1 MPMKKLASMSHI
13 LVNFFRYSLD
23 LTTCNY
29 VSLTL
34 TVDVSMYIQSSY
46 CQVSNSSFITAQ
58 NGLNFPDTLTD
69 FWVFEKLENSL

>member
-1 MPMKKLASMSHI
+1 MNSKSNQEKGNREMPMKKLASMSHI

-34 TVDVSMYIQSSY
+34 TVDVSMYIQSLY
-46 CQVSNSSFITAQ
+46 F
-58 NGLNFPDTLTD
+58 
-69 FWVFEKLENSL
+69 